1 MSSPFL
7 SALPMV
13 FILAGLVLYAVLA
26 GADFGAG
33 FWTLLSGPGEH
44 GAEIRDSAHHSMG
57 PVWEANHVWLVFVLT
72 VFWTAYP
79 IAFGSIASTLSV
91 PLFLAGLGIVM
102 RGAAYALRAGALRP
116 REDVL
121 IDGLFA
127 TSSILT
133 PFALG
138 TMVGA
143 IATGSVPVGNAAG
156 AHFSSWLG
164 TTQILDG
171 AIAVVTSA
179 YLAAVYLAADCT
191 RRGEHDL
198 AGDFRLRAL
207 AAGPLAGGFAIAGLV
222 ALRHSAYPLYH
233 ELIYGRA
240 LPAVLVSIVA
250 GLAAIVLV
258 YRRLFEPARYV
269 AALAIAA
276 VLAGW
281 ALAQWPT
288 ILPGLDLR
296 AAAAP
301 HDMLVGVTVAVLG
314 GAAIIFP
321 SLVWLFRLS
330 LRGGFDP
337 ISPTEQVPSGAPAV
351 KRTTT
356 GQAGA
361 AAGRIAVATLIVG
374 VGLLVFADARALH
387 AVGAAS
393 LFVFVVAGF
402 LWVAP

>member
-1 MSSPFL
+1 M
-7 SALPMV
+7 
-13 FILAGLVLYAVLA
+13 
-26 GADFGAG
+26 
-33 FWTLLSGPGEH
+33 
-44 GAEIRDSAHHSMG
+44 
-57 PVWEANHVWLVFVLT
+57 
-72 VFWTAYP
+72 
-79 IAFGSIASTLSV
+79 
-91 PLFLAGLGIVM
+91 
-102 RGAAYALRAGALRP
+102 
-116 REDVL
+116 
-121 IDGLFA
+121 
-127 TSSILT
+127 SSILT

-171 AIAVVTSA
+171 VIAVVTSA

-222 ALRHSAYPLYH
+222 ALHHSAYPLYH

-240 LPAVLVSIVA
+240 LPAVLVSVVA

-258 YRRLFEPARYV
+258 YARLFEPARYV

-288 ILPGLDLR
+288 ILPGLDFR

-301 HDMLVGVTVAVLG
+301 HDMLVAVTVAVLG
-314 GAAIIFP
+314 CGAIIFP

-337 ISPTEQVPSGAPAV
+337 ISSTEQVPSGAPAV
-351 KRTTT
+351 KRPPLVRRRSRRPRCRRDTDRGGRPARVRGCTRAARGWGGVAVRVRRRRVHV
-356 GQAGA
+356 GQPE
-361 AAGRIAVATLIVG
+361 
-374 VGLLVFADARALH
+374 LL
-387 AVGAAS
+387 
-393 LFVFVVAGF
+393 
-402 LWVAP
+402 P